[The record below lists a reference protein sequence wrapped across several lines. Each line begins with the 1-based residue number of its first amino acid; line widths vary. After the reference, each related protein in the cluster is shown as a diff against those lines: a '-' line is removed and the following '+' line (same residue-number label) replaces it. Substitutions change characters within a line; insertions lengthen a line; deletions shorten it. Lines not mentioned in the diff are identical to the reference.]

1 MASAK
6 KCTLFSRF
14 FLKLENGCVLVN
26 GVGGGGKAERVNGWV
41 DGRDCSSEL
50 VREWDGRKA
59 VKIKTDMRRRVNK
72 LARPTAS
79 RSQSLL

>member
-1 MASAK
+1 MCA
-6 KCTLFSRF
+6 RQW
-14 FLKLENGCVLVN
+14 GRR
-26 GVGGGGKAERVNGWV
+26 GRQGRVNGWV